1 MKTRLFHVSLLTAL
15 LFSFHSFG
23 QKTLHG
29 TVLNDQSI
37 PVSGAK
43 VSIENTFFSTRSNS
57 EGKFTFTNVA
67 LDEFTVLV
75 EFPGYEASTVQVTGF
90 NQKETSSIDLQ
101 VHLTPAG
108 TTLEEVQIVVIR
120 ADNKTPTTFTNVSKE
135 QLGKLNF
142 GQDLP
147 ILLEQT
153 PSAVTN
159 SDAGAGVGYTGIRI
173 RGVDPTRTNVTINGI
188 PINDPESHGVY
199 WVNMPDF
206 ASSVQDIQIQRGVG
220 TSSNGAAAFGASIN
234 IKTDNL
240 SAKPYGSSDNSVGS
254 FGTVKN
260 TIKMG
265 TGQLNNGFSFD
276 GRMSRILS
284 DGYIDRASSNLHS
297 FFLAGAWAGKKT
309 VVKANVFSGHEVT
322 YQSWYG
328 TPESRITG
336 DVDAMNAYADRNY
349 LSDAERENLLN
360 SGRTYN
366 YYTYDRQVDDY
377 AQDHYQLHFSHSF
390 NANLKLNVSGHYTYG
405 RGYYEEYKAGQ
416 NLVDYGL
423 DPLVVGV
430 DTVTATDLIR
440 RKWLDNHFYGA
451 IYSLSYSKKRLSL
464 TLGGAANQYVGDHF
478 GEIIWAQF
486 ASNSDIRQR
495 YYGDS
500 ATKSE
505 TSHYLK
511 AGYEWNKFYF
521 YADGQVR
528 YINYNYLGTSEV
540 NGSLVESQ
548 ETTDFLFFN
557 PKIGMLYDLSN
568 RSQFYGSFSIGNREP
583 VRDDFRQPVGGK
595 KPRPEQLQNTELG
608 YRYQSQKVF
617 AKANGYLMNYKD
629 QLILTGQIN
638 DVGGYTR
645 TNVKSSY
652 RAGIELEAGAKILP
666 ILSVSGNLTLSQN
679 KVKEFIEYVDDYDNG
694 GQREIVHRNRDLA
707 FSPNVIGA
715 LAIVYEPVKHLEV
728 SWTTKYVG
736 QQYLDNTQ
744 DNTRKIDA
752 YLINNFGA
760 SYTLSMKGITE
771 MKFSVLVNN
780 VLNEVYQNNGYTF
793 SYIYGGSTTTENFYY
808 PQAGRNFLARV
819 SFNF

>member
-1 MKTRLFHVSLLTAL
+1 MKTRLFHVCLLTAL
-15 LFSFHSFG
+15 LFSFQSFG
-23 QKTLHG
+23 QNGFKG
-29 TVLNDQSI
+29 TVVNEQSN
-37 PVSGAK
+37 PVSGAR
-43 VSIENTFFSTRSNS
+43 VSIENTFLSTTTDK
-57 EGKFTFTNVA
+57 EGKFILKDITLMEVN
-67 LDEFTVLV
+67 LIV
-75 EFPGYEASTVQVTGF
+75 ESPGYETQVLPLKLLEENGAVL
-90 NQKETSSIDLQ
+90 IDIKIEL
-101 VHLTPAG
+101 VPAG
-108 TTLEEVQIVVIR
+108 RTLDEVLVKATR
-120 ADNKTPTTFTNVSKE
+120 ADNHTPTTFTNINKE

-173 RGVDPTRTNVTINGI
+173 RGVDPTRTNVTVNGI
-188 PINDPESHGVY
+188 PINDAESHGVY

-240 SAKPYGSSDNSVGS
+240 SLKPYGVLDNSAGS

-260 TIKMG
+260 TIKLG

-328 TPESRITG
+328 TPESRVTG

-416 NLVDYGL
+416 NLTDYGL
-423 DPLVVGV
+423 EPVVIGV
-430 DTVTATDLIR
+430 DTVTTTDLIR
-440 RKWLDNHFYGA
+440 RKWLDNHFYGG
-451 IYSLSYSKKRLSL
+451 IYSLSYAKGGLSL

-511 AGYEWNKFYF
+511 AGYQWKKFYF
-521 YADGQVR
+521 YGDAQVR

-557 PKIGMLYDLSN
+557 PKAGILFDLTN
-568 RSQFYGSFSIGNREP
+568 NSQFYGSFSIGNREP

-595 KPRPEQLQNTELG
+595 KPTPEQLQNTEVG

-652 RAGIELEAGAKILP
+652 RAGVELEAGAKILST
-666 ILSVSGNLTLSQN
+666 LSVSGNLTLSQN

-694 GQREIVHRNRDLA
+694 GQREIVHQNKDLA
-707 FSPNVIGA
+707 FSPNIIGA
-715 LAIVYEPVKHLEV
+715 LALVYEPVKRLEL

-744 DNTRKIDA
+744 DDTRKIDP
-752 YLINNFGA
+752 YLVNNLGA
-760 SYTLSMKGITE
+760 SYTVSVKGMTE
-771 MKFSVLVNN
+771 MKVSLLVNN
-780 VLNEVYQNNGYTF
+780 VLNEIYENNGYTF

-819 SFNF
+819 SFSF